1 MDALAV
7 TLFMAFLGLCFH
19 VWWRTR
25 SIGVLLMVLLS
36 YNYLLH
42 GYVVVF
48 LHDVF
53 GYSWGNY
60 WYDGP
65 PFFVAY
71 DQHFWRA
78 AVVSLV
84 FANAYML
91 AWSLLPIRQNLLRK
105 TQAEVLSLSGWPLLV
120 LGATSLAIGIMP
132 WADAVTTYLSGGGS
146 AYLVFKSGEQLGV
159 YGGLLK
165 MMLSIASM
173 CLCVLVIAGVGL
185 SEKLVVRVRRL
196 APIFWVLVV
205 ITSALFFGCI
215 MALGDRVTLLE
226 GGLAAVALSSF
237 RGIRGLRAMCLV
249 LAFLIPV
256 GAIGVVRE
264 MKDPKGFSDIVYSA
278 VGELVVNGESS
289 TVFSQYVAMTRKVEP
304 YPGGSLSY
312 LGQILLP
319 RFMTE
324 DRPSEG
330 PYEHFAA
337 AADLPAR
344 TGWGINLMTDCYVN
358 YGLLA
363 MIAGAIS
370 LGLLHW
376 VVFRYACVS
385 AKGQFVFAGVVS
397 SYPLSI
403 RSGIPGLKGL
413 AISMG
418 LGYLLFLVSGK
429 AIPWRVRGM
438 ANSRRTVQ

>member
-7 TLFMAFLGLCFH
+7 TLFMVFLGLCLH
-19 VWWRTR
+19 VWWRTG
-25 SIGVLLMVLLS
+25 SIGILIMVLLS

-48 LHDVF
+48 IHDVL
-53 GYSWGNY
+53 GYSWESY

-71 DQHFWRA
+71 DQYFWRA

-84 FANAYML
+84 FASSYML
-91 AWSLLPIRQNLLRK
+91 VWSLLPISQNLLRK
-105 TQAEVLSLSGWPLLV
+105 TQDEVLSLSGWPLLI
-120 LGATSLAIGIMP
+120 LGTTSFAIGIMP
-132 WADAVTTYLSGGGS
+132 WVDAVATYLSGGES
-146 AYLVFKSGEQLGV
+146 AYLEFKSGEQLGV

-173 CLCVLVIAGVGL
+173 CLCVLAIAGIGL
-185 SEKLVVRVRRL
+185 SEKLVVRVERL

-205 ITSALFFGCI
+205 AAGTFFFGCM

-226 GGLAAVALSSF
+226 GGLAAIALSSF
-237 RGIRGLRAMCLV
+237 RRIRGLRAMYLV

-264 MKDPKGFSDIVYSA
+264 MKDPKGFSDIVYGA

-289 TVFSQYVAMTRKVEP
+289 TVFSQYVAMTKKVDP
-304 YPGGSLSY
+304 YSGGSLSY

-319 RFMTE
+319 RFMAE
-324 DRPSEG
+324 DRPAEG

-337 AADLPAR
+337 SADLPAR

-418 LGYLLFLVSGK
+418 LGYLLFLVSER
-429 AIPWRVRGM
+429 AIPWRARGI
-438 ANSRRTVQ
+438 ANSRKTA